1 MARLAF
7 APAVGDLQRRALT
20 VPLLFLSLSPF
31 VRWSSTARA
40 LPLSIRDVHSNKQQK
55 HQQRRRRRGISG
67 GESEAPSRHPALVP
81 CFWKG
86 SRSDRADRNYVHRF
100 RFASA
105 FCGSERAAV
114 LTRLVFPYS
123 DDGTSVAAPM
133 PSAWILTGCLSAA
146 ARPSL
151 AKQLDAR
158 SACVACSQSAAP
170 RASSPWGPSS
180 CRRLSC
186 ARRRSDLRPQAL
198 LLELLDSL
206 DEVRAPM

>member
-146 ARPSL
+146 ACPSL
-151 AKQLDAR
+151 
-158 SACVACSQSAAP
+158 
-170 RASSPWGPSS
+170 PSNS
-180 CRRLSC
+180 TR
-186 ARRRSDLRPQAL
+186 AL
-198 LLELLDSL
+198 LVLRAHKVLHLGQ
-206 DEVRAPM
+206 VRLGGHRLVVGYLALVGGPICGHKLFS